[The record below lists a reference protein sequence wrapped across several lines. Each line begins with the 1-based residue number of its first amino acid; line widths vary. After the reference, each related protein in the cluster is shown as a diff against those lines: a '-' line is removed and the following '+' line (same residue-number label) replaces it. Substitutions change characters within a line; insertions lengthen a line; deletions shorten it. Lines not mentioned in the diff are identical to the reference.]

1 MIMHIL
7 VVEDNDGDILLI
19 TEALALSKL
28 QHEVSVVKNGQSAI
42 DFLQQQ
48 HEYQTVK
55 APNLVLLDINLPRRN
70 GHEVLHFIKN
80 SAFLKHIPVI
90 ILTTSSSEKDMLAS
104 YRNYANCYITKPV
117 EAQQFEEVITG
128 IEQFWGSIAN
138 LPHNQVNK

>member
-1 MIMHIL
+1 MHIL